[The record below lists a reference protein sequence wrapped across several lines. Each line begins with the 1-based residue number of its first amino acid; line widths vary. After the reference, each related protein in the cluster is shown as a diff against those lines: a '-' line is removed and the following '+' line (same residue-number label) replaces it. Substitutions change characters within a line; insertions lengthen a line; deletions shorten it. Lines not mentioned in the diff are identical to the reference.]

1 MTTSTGHSQ
10 SSLWLNPWIV
20 WYWSHPWPRYER
32 HIVFPK
38 VLAQNCDDFNC
49 NNTIYNADQVCHP
62 CLSARNCLN
71 QHCQCSYHHPFLG
84 RRKVGLWDAIWH
96 PISLT
101 RWKYWMLWTKK
112 KCPQVNTYTIEVSM
126 LGYEDHDSRQ
136 IVPYTDDLYAKV
148 SSKFQSWPGF
158 PGWAEHN
165 ASLLGLL
172 QDCGRHSAGGW
183 WNAWQ
188 CDRANSTTP
197 PNNWWQITFVLY
209 RFFF

>member
-1 MTTSTGHSQ
+1 MLTRFVILMS
-10 SSLWLNPWIV
+10 
-20 WYWSHPWPRYER
+20 
-32 HIVFPK
+32 
-38 VLAQNCDDFNC
+38 
-49 NNTIYNADQVCHP
+49 

-148 SSKFQSWPGF
+148 SLKFQSWPGF

-165 ASLLGLL
+165 TSLLGLL

-183 WNAWQ
+183 WNTWQ

-197 PNNWWQITFVLY
+197 PNNWWHSYYIDFSSRILQTMSVGSRSHPGTCPAAQNL
-209 RFFF
+209 RR